1 MTFELQQ
8 CFPCLSKYKLYIYDK
23 MQYTSK
29 LNACK
34 LYDYIKPHY
43 NVNLIIEFESYRSA
57 KPQKVV
63 YESKTMKIRNTPMP
77 SKSHYLKPVIDSAKL
92 TQCFQDVIQRSFSFM
107 ADKMTK
113 IPTWPF
119 LVMVNF
125 WSYRPRK
132 SQLMT
137 LFYWDSSD
145 KNLKQTQ
152 KSNNYVFNIGPLL
165 RSKNPFL

>member
-1 MTFELQQ
+1 
-8 CFPCLSKYKLYIYDK
+8 
-23 MQYTSK
+23 
-29 LNACK
+29 
-34 LYDYIKPHY
+34 
-43 NVNLIIEFESYRSA
+43 
-57 KPQKVV
+57 
-63 YESKTMKIRNTPMP
+63 MP
-77 SKSHYLKPVIDSAKL
+77 SKSFQNAKNICQKTHYYLKPVIDSAKL
-92 TQCFQDVIQRSFSFM
+92 TQYFQDVIQRSFSFM

-152 KSNNYVFNIGPLL
+152 KSNNYAFNIGPLL
-165 RSKNPFL
+165 RSKNLFCKLLPTYQFLD